1 MENFLL
7 ILAVVG
13 GIIYKIYENY
23 QEEMEKAR
31 QRKDKIRPPR
41 TQTPPEY
48 HREET
53 VYTPPPPPQQ
63 EYVAP
68 PKPVIVYKE
77 PEKVVKK
84 TAETSRKDIKNIR
97 SKLDNIRVEA
107 TAQRAHEEA
116 ARRLE
121 QDRQRRLA
129 LQGRTETENNEQLEV
144 IELDPIDFDLRNAV
158 IQSAILERPYKD

>member
-31 QRKDKIRPPR
+31 KRKTSMPPP
-41 TQTPPEY
+41 TVQPPPQY
-48 HREET
+48 REET
-53 VYTPPPPPQQ
+53 VYTPPQREIIEMPEPVVY
-63 EYVAP
+63 EE
-68 PKPVIVYKE
+68 PKE
-77 PEKVVKK
+77 VVRK
-84 TAETSRKDIKNIR
+84 TAETSRKDIKKIR
-97 SKLDNIRVEA
+97 NKLDDIRVQT

-121 QDRQRRLA
+121 QDKARRIA
-129 LQGRTETENNEQLEV
+129 LQNRSDAEQKPQLEV
-144 IELDPIDFDLRNAV
+144 IDLDSYEFDLENAI